1 MSNFGTNVVIGAK
14 ASRLIVIESQT
25 PIFIVGTV
33 VLSTLTAGTDKDGK
47 PIVNKDLQAKIKE
60 NDGLLFY
67 GKPDDAKADF
77 VESTGTLRN
86 VLDGI
91 TDQNVSTKLII
102 AVVSITKEQSE
113 KKTPEEFYDTPAIK
127 SNIIKAIAGAKTAT
141 ALYGTKSN
149 LLIAP
154 RFSHDLDVKAELESV
169 ASSLSATAIVD
180 LNATDEA
187 DATVKMKN
195 YGSKRLLVCDPYVK
209 VWDTKLDKTI
219 TEPSSARVAGM
230 IAHTDGLKEYGWA
243 DIPSNQVMQGISGT
257 SRVIEFI
264 YGQECEADRLRTL
277 GITTIINIQ
286 GFRLWGFDTT
296 DQDFIWKSLQR
307 VRIFDRVADA
317 VLKGLFWAIDK
328 RADQLIYAKESAEG
342 LLRSLK
348 GANVLVGYEVFWHPE
363 KNTKEAL
370 TAGKFYLVADFQN
383 MPTVNR
389 LEIEC
394 NFVDKH
400 SGVLMK
406 MIGA

>member
-14 ASRLIVIESQT
+14 ASRPIVIESQT

-33 VLSTLTAGTDKDGK
+33 VLSTLTAGIDDDGK

-60 NDGLLFY
+60 NNGLLFY

-86 VLDGI
+86 VLDGV
-91 TDQNVSTKLII
+91 TDQNVATKLII
-102 AVVSITKEQSE
+102 AVVTITKEQSE
-113 KKTPEEFYDTPAIK
+113 KKTVENFYNTPIIK

-180 LNATDEA
+180 LNANDEA
-187 DATVKMKN
+187 EATVNMKN

-209 VWDTKLDKTI
+209 VWDTKLNKTI

-230 IAHTDGLKEYGWA
+230 IAYTDGLKEYGWA

-277 GITTIINIQ
+277 GISTVINIQ